1 MLLDRKID
9 FSENK
14 ERGWN
19 ELRLY
24 GGHIKA
30 NRFPNSLSTLLLR
43 FT

>member
-1 MLLDRKID
+1 MTMLLDRKID

-24 GGHIKA
+24 GGHIKGA
-30 NRFPNSLSTLLLR
+30 SVS
-43 FT
+43 